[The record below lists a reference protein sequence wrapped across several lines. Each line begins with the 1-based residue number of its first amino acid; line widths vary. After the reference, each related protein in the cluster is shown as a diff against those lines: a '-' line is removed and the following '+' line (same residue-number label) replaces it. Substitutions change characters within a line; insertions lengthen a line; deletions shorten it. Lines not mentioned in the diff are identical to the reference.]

1 MLRGT
6 FTALIT
12 PFNSDGSIDEKTF
25 RDLIKDQIKNGI
37 TGIVPCGT
45 TGESPTLSYKD
56 HDRLIEIAVDEAKGK
71 VHIMAGT
78 GSNSTE
84 EAIEMTKF
92 AKKVGADSSLQVVP
106 YYNKPT
112 QEGLFRH
119 FKTIAEKTKIPI
131 IIYNIQGRTGINLET
146 ATLVE
151 LAKIDNIIGVKEASG
166 SITQM
171 MDVIKNTRNIKKD
184 FSVLSGDDRLTL
196 PLMSIGGDGVI
207 SVASNVIP
215 KKMVDFVNLGLN
227 KDFDKM
233 KEGHYYLDELFVK
246 LFIETNPI
254 PVKTILFLKDK
265 IKKFFRLPMCEA
277 SSNTISVMKDL
288 INKYGI

>member
-6 FTALIT
+6 FTALVT

-25 RDLIKDQIKNGI
+25 RDIIKDQIKNGI

-56 HDRLIEIAVDEAKGK
+56 HDRLIEIAIDEAKGK

-84 EAIEMTKF
+84 EALEMTNF
-92 AKKVGADSSLQVVP
+92 AKKVGADSSLQIVP

-112 QEGLFRH
+112 QEGLFKH
-119 FKTIAEKTKIPI
+119 FKTIAEKTKMPI

-151 LAKIDNIIGVKEASG
+151 LAKIDNIIAVKEASG

-171 MDVIKNTRNIKKD
+171 MDVIKNTRKIKKD

-215 KKMVDFVNLGLN
+215 KKMVDFVSLGLN
-227 KDFDKM
+227 KNFDKM
-233 KEGHYYLDELFVK
+233 KEEHYYFDELFVK

-265 IKKFFRLPMCEA
+265 IKNVFRLPMCEA
-277 SSNTISVMKDL
+277 SNNTVSVMKDL
-288 INKYGI
+288 IEKYGI